1 MSRHSSRAS
10 VPSLRCISA
19 VEVAQSGRQ
28 LSHAEAL
35 AVARVG
41 RVPAICAEAMRSAE
55 AEEWQRECEWMMT
68 WEMPVVGFPERSQT
82 C

>member
-1 MSRHSSRAS
+1 
-10 VPSLRCISA
+10 VPSPRCISA
-19 VEVAQSGRQ
+19 VEVAQSGRR
-28 LSHAEAL
+28 LGHVESL
-35 AVARVG
+35 AVAHVG

-55 AEEWQRECEWMMT
+55 AEEWRRECEWMMT